1 MHDRG
6 DHYLGNSSWAS
17 SGDGVA
23 ADNWE
28 LAGGR
33 PRPDDGSSS
42 DRSGRPRPA
51 SPGLSLVTKK
61 PAPPTTRPLGSVTAN
76 KPVSKPKSRPVPE
89 TSIGSTVSATT
100 PASSRSAKHRVFQS
114 LQRDKLLMGGEREL
128 SQINITI
135 TMLLGL
141 LTIMGMNWHLAVVA
155 VLFGGPVQWAI
166 RILSERD
173 PDYVK
178 TYLEG
183 LTSPHIREPE

>member
-6 DHYLGNSSWAS
+6 DHYLGNNAWAS

-23 ADNWE
+23 SDNWE

-33 PRPDDGSSS
+33 PRP
-42 DRSGRPRPA
+42 A
-51 SPGLSLVTKK
+51 SPALSLVSDNKP
-61 PAPPTTRPLGSVTAN
+61 PAPAKRPIGSVQKQPVLGTSQRPTTKAESHSASLPS
-76 KPVSKPKSRPVPE
+76 
-89 TSIGSTVSATT
+89 TSSF
-100 PASSRSAKHRVFQS
+100 PRSSKHRVFQS

-141 LTIMGMNWHLAVVA
+141 LAIMGMNWHLAVVA